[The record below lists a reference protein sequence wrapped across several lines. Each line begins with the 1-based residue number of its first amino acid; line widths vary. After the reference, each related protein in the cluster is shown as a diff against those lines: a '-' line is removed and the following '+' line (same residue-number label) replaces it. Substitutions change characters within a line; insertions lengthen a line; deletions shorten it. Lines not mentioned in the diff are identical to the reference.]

1 MDKERAQLATSARCS
16 TEIVEAAFAHGR
28 RRPHVESEDD
38 YCFGA
43 GTVDALKGGGA
54 FFSFASGP
62 RRYLKQPNLRLF
74 DVALRA
80 LLGAEGSVEPSAAQ
94 DRKQA
99 IVRTSR
105 PAILVSALLFA
116 ATGASAAGSGGR
128 VLTTSDV
135 VAIRIV
141 DHPELD
147 TTTRIEPDG
156 TINFPYVGRIKAA
169 GRTEDDLAR
178 AVGRRLVELK
188 ILAGP

>member
-1 MDKERAQLATSARCS
+1 MTIVGNPTIWLSA
-16 TEIVEAAFAHGR
+16 V
-28 RRPHVESEDD
+28 
-38 YCFGA
+38 
-43 GTVDALKGGGA
+43 
-54 FFSFASGP
+54 
-62 RRYLKQPNLRLF
+62 
-74 DVALRA
+74 
-80 LLGAEGSVEPSAAQ
+80 
-94 DRKQA
+94 
-99 IVRTSR
+99 
-105 PAILVSALLFA
+105 LFA

-188 ILAGP
+188 ILVGP